1 MSSIGR
7 DRNHYSRIQK
17 LSKRVD
23 LVARDS
29 TDVELMEQFGNQIL
43 RISKSEFETFEDTVL
58 LSVFCDLLQ
67 LDCAALERLGS
78 SLASRQLNSET
89 SELLDGISIAL
100 HSEMASTLARLGSGR

>member
-7 DRNHYSRIQK
+7 DRNHYLRIQK

-23 LVARDS
+23 VVARDS
-29 TDVELMEQFGNQIL
+29 TEFELMEQFGNQIL

-67 LDCAALERLGS
+67 LDCATIQRLGS
-78 SLASRQLNSET
+78 SLANHQLSSDT
-89 SELLDGISIAL
+89 SELLNGISIAL
-100 HSEMASTLARLGSGR
+100 HNEMASALARLGSGR